1 MILGHLLEATVRREH
16 GRILAGLIRA
26 CGNFDLA
33 EEALQDAYVK
43 AHERWESEGVPDNA
57 AGWLTTVARRR
68 LIDLLRRDARLAP
81 DSETIL
87 EQLEAEPAT
96 VMDAAHAGL
105 DDDRLRLIFTC
116 CHPALA
122 PSASTALALRTL
134 CGLSTK
140 EIARAFVEPEATTA
154 QKLVRA
160 KRKIVQAGIP
170 YQVPAQADLPE
181 RLAAVLAVVY
191 LVFNEGY
198 TATANPSLLRADL
211 CAEAIRLGRLL
222 TQLLPSHAEC
232 LGLLALMML
241 HDARRAARTGSDGEL
256 IALDEQDRSLWNRA
270 QIDEAQVLL
279 DSAVLLRQPG
289 PYQLQAAIASLH
301 AQATT
306 PAGTDWMQISHL
318 YFALLR
324 HMPTPIVELNAAVAL
339 AMADGLAAGLAWMDK
354 LAARGELDDYYLLP
368 AARADLL
375 RRDGRNAEAA
385 LAYEAALALVR
396 NDRERVYL
404 QRRLREVRTAMP

>member
-1 MILGHLLEATVRREH
+1 MILGHLLEATARREH

-43 AHERWESEGVPDNA
+43 AHEQWERDGVPDNA
-57 AGWLTTVARRR
+57 AAWLTTVARRR
-68 LIDLLRRDARLAP
+68 LIDLLRRDARLAH
-81 DSETIL
+81 DSESIL
-87 EQLEAEPAT
+87 EQLEAEPAPE
-96 VMDAAHAGL
+96 AAEGEAQAGWE
-105 DDDRLRLIFTC
+105 DDRLRLIFTC

-160 KRKIVQAGIP
+160 KRKIAQAGIP
-170 YQVPAQADLPE
+170 YQVPAPADLPE
-181 RLAAVLAVVY
+181 RLAAVFAVVY

-198 TATANPSLLRADL
+198 TATASPALLRADL

-222 TQLLPSHAEC
+222 ALLLPNHAEC
-232 LGLLALMML
+232 LGLLALMLL
-241 HDARRAARTGSDGEL
+241 HDARRSARTGADGEL
-256 IALDEQDRSLWNRA
+256 IALDEQDRSLWDRK
-270 QIDEAQVLL
+270 QIDEALQLL
-279 DSAVLLRQPG
+279 DSAVLMRQPG

-301 AQATT
+301 AQA
-306 PAGTDWMQISHL
+306 ACAADTDWMQISHL

-324 HMPTPIVELNAAVAL
+324 HTPTPIVELNAAVAL
-339 AMADGLAAGLAWMDK
+339 AMADSLSAGLAWMDR
-354 LAARGELDDYYLLP
+354 LAARGDLDGYYLLP

-375 RRDGRNAEAA
+375 RRDGRLAEAA
-385 LAYEAALALVR
+385 IAYEAALTLVR
-396 NDRERVYL
+396 NDSERAYL
-404 QRRLREVRTAMP
+404 VRRLREVRV